1 MKDNELQ
8 RVIEELHKLYD
19 KKDIL
24 EEEIEMKML
33 QLEQLIKE
41 AKVEEWYN
49 DWNTSIN
56 RNRWLSKWHVQ

>member
-1 MKDNELQ
+1 MNDNEIQ

-41 AKVEEWYN
+41 AKGEE
-49 DWNTSIN
+49 
-56 RNRWLSKWHVQ
+56 